1 MFEEIENKKKHSLAF
16 TILTVFVLL
25 ATIAGV
31 AVAAYTWSF
40 TSSQASTIGTGSISM
55 TLLESTDTI
64 SITNALPV
72 KEATG
77 ISLSTDQAFDFAVT
91 TNASGAPG
99 DISYN
104 ISITKV
110 AVDSGYTA
118 LNDSDIM
125 IYLTTFE
132 ETDGDETPVVSPT
145 LVSSIITSGDT
156 GTLTFDSGKTSYLT
170 HTHATAN
177 STQTTKYRLRM
188 WIDEKVDASDWTKD
202 TKNQY
207 KLKIG
212 TSGTLSA

>member
-1 MFEEIENKKKHSLAF
+1 MFEEIENKKNHSLAF

-25 ATIAGV
+25 ATIVGV
-31 AVAAYTWSF
+31 AIAAYTWSF
-40 TSSQASTIGTGSISM
+40 TSSEANKIGTGSISM

-64 SITNALPV
+64 SITNALPA
-72 KEATG
+72 KDATG
-77 ISLSTDQAFDFAVT
+77 MTIGSDQSFDFAIT

-99 DISYN
+99 DISYT
-104 ISITKV
+104 ISITKLD
-110 AVDSGYTA
+110 VDTGYTA
-118 LNDSDIM
+118 LNDSDVKV
-125 IYLTTFE
+125 YLVALTE
-132 ETDGDETPVVSPT
+132 DGEDQVVEPT